1 MKLHHCIAI
10 AKLAACVAFL
20 LAMLG
25 GLDFLAPQLA
35 FAKDEPKWIEVHT
48 AEFSVL
54 RDAGEKRGREVALR
68 MEQMRAVFAQLLLKD
83 KLKMPVPITVIA
95 LKSDKQYGMAAPGKQ
110 STAGG
115 FYVPGSDR
123 VYIVLN
129 LFEADPWRAVAHPLA
144 HYLLNYNYPPAQ
156 GWFDE
161 GLAEYFGSIQI
172 GKQVE
177 IGGGPGL
184 ATEGPEGNFDELRG
198 GTQAYQSTTT
208 LVRSPA

>member
-48 AEFSVL
+48 AHLSVL
-54 RDAGEKRGREVALR
+54 TDAGEKRGREGAWR
-68 MEQMRAVFAQLLLKD
+68 MEQMRAVFGQLLVRD
-83 KLKMPVPITVIA
+83 KLRMPVPITVIV
-95 LKSDKQYGMAAPGKQ
+95 LKSDKQYGMVAPGKQ

-123 VYIVLN
+123 IYLVLN

-177 IGGGPGL
+177 IGGDPEL
-184 ATEGPEGNFDELRG
+184 APEGHEEIFGGLRRG
-198 GTQAYQSTTT
+198 PNIPESPTH
-208 LVRSPA
+208 LVS